1 MAITLLDMLKNAGL
15 ITREQFE
22 EALRNRVVYGGK
34 IGTSLIELG
43 FVSEEVL
50 ARFLSSK
57 LAVPYVPP
65 DRLLAIPPETIA
77 LIPREL
83 ALKYGAIPI
92 YREQKRLYVV
102 IADPADLRAIDDIA
116 FSTGF
121 IIKPLVTPEVRLI
134 QALGKYYQLEID
146 RRYLQ
151 IIERIDGRRRHA
163 VAATP
168 AQTAQAAPA
177 APPPPPPEL
186 QPAREEALEE
196 ADVVSEAAWV
206 ERVGRYSIDTV
217 SKALAMA
224 DDREEIAN
232 ILMGY
237 LAQEFD
243 RVALFVIRGD
253 TAFGWKGVHWR
264 QDLRDFDKFG
274 VPLDGPSVLKTITD
288 GKSYYLGGVPDTPY
302 NGMLIDA
309 LGGEPPVAALLIPLV
324 ITGRVVNVLYVEGG
338 DKELGERF
346 TELHRL
352 LTKAA
357 LAFETLIFRDKIL
370 MF

>member
-1 MAITLLDMLKNAGL
+1 MAITLLDMLQNADL

-43 FVSEEVL
+43 FVTEEVL

-57 LAVPYVPP
+57 LAVPYVHPE
-65 DRLLAIPPETIA
+65 RLLAIPPETIA
-77 LIPREL
+77 LIPRDL
-83 ALKYGAIPI
+83 ALKYRAIPI

-102 IADPADLRAIDDIA
+102 LADPADLRAIDEIA

-134 QALGKYYQLEID
+134 QALGKYYELEID
-146 RRYLQ
+146 RRYQQ
-151 IIERIDGRRRHA
+151 IIERIDSKRQNG
-163 VAATP
+163 TKPP
-168 AQTAQAAPA
+168 A
-177 APPPPPPEL
+177 
-186 QPAREEALEE
+186 PAREPAPVAPPAPHPPAPTSRGEEELEE
-196 ADVVSEAAWV
+196 AEVISEAEWV

-217 SKALAMA
+217 SKALAKA
-224 DDREEIAN
+224 DDREEIGG

-243 RVALFVIRGD
+243 RVAMFVIRGD

-264 QDLRDFDKFG
+264 LELKDFDRFG
-274 VPLDGPSVLKTITD
+274 IPLDGPSVLRTITD
-288 GKSYYLGGVPDTPY
+288 GKSYYLGAVPDTPY
-302 NGMLIDA
+302 NAMLVDA
-309 LGGEPPVAALLIPLV
+309 LGGEPPEAALLIPLV
-324 ITGRVVNVLYVEGG
+324 ITGRVVNILYVEGG
-338 DKELGERF
+338 DRELGERF
-346 TELHRL
+346 GELHRL

-370 MF
+370 MC

>member
-102 IADPADLRAIDDIA
+102 ISDPADLRAIDDIA

-134 QALGKYYQLEID
+134 QALGKYYELEID
-146 RRYLQ
+146 RRYQ
-151 IIERIDGRRRHA
+151 EIIERIDSKRLNA
-163 VAATP
+163 SPPP
-168 AQTAQAAPA
+168 AAAPA
-177 APPPPPPEL
+177 KPSTRTNTSRPSLISIPS
-186 QPAREEALEE
+186 AR
-196 ADVVSEAAWV
+196 
-206 ERVGRYSIDTV
+206 
-217 SKALAMA
+217 
-224 DDREEIAN
+224 
-232 ILMGY
+232 
-237 LAQEFD
+237 
-243 RVALFVIRGD
+243 
-253 TAFGWKGVHWR
+253 
-264 QDLRDFDKFG
+264 
-274 VPLDGPSVLKTITD
+274 PS
-288 GKSYYLGGVPDTPY
+288 
-302 NGMLIDA
+302 
-309 LGGEPPVAALLIPLV
+309 
-324 ITGRVVNVLYVEGG
+324 
-338 DKELGERF
+338 
-346 TELHRL
+346 
-352 LTKAA
+352 
-357 LAFETLIFRDKIL
+357 
-370 MF
+370 